1 MRIVSLIPSAT
12 EIVFALGLGDQLEGV
27 TFECDFPPEARSK
40 AVVSGSALPAAHVT
54 GEQLTPREID
64 DAVSAT
70 VGDGEPIYTLDVARI
85 GAIAPD
91 LILAQDLCRVCAVPS
106 GAVEDALD
114 VLGCRADVVS
124 LDPVSLDD
132 VIGCIGAVGDATG
145 TADVARDVMHD
156 LRTRVDA
163 VRTAV
168 DGRRRVRVLALEWSD
183 PPFSGGHWVPDM
195 IDAAG
200 GMSLLAAPGARSER
214 LEWSDIAAAQPEVV
228 VFMPCG
234 YDLARAVEEGA
245 ALRDRHELAR
255 ASLWAADANAL
266 FSRPG
271 PRIVDGVEALATILH
286 PEVAPVPAA
295 ARHVTYLG

>member
-27 TFECDFPPEARSK
+27 TFECDFPPAARTK
-40 AVVSGSALPAAHVT
+40 AVVSGTALPEAHPT
-54 GEQLTPREID
+54 GEALTPREID

-70 VGDGEPIYTLDVARI
+70 VADGQPIYTLDTARI

-124 LDPVSLDD
+124 LDPDSLDA
-132 VIGCIGAVGDATG
+132 VIACIGVVGDATG
-145 TADVARDVMHD
+145 TADIAQKLMDG
-156 LRTRVDA
+156 LRARVDA
-163 VRTAV
+163 VRAAV
-168 DGRRRVRVLALEWSD
+168 AGRSRPRVLALEWSD

-195 IDAAG
+195 IAAAG
-200 GMSLLAAPGARSER
+200 GVALLARAGARSER
-214 LEWSDIAAAQPEVV
+214 LEWLDIAAAAPDVV

-234 YDLARAVEEGA
+234 YDLARAVDEA
-245 ALRDRHELAR
+245 VSLLNRPELAS
-255 ASLWAADANAL
+255 ASLWATDANAL
-266 FSRPG
+266 YSRPG
-271 PRIVDGVEALATILH
+271 PRVVDGVETLAAILH
-286 PEVAPVPAA
+286 PDVA
-295 ARHVTYLG
+295 ARPAETLARRLR